1 MREYAATIR
10 DDGEI
15 ISQDLE
21 SQRLLLNRLNLLVRL
36 GKEHNGQRLAKIKFN
51 FVVDEE
57 SVVIDARTTRS

>member
-10 DDGEI
+10 EDWEI
-15 ISQDLE
+15 ISLDLE

-36 GKEHNGQRLAKIKFN
+36 GEEHNGHRMAKIKLN
-51 FVVDEE
+51 FVVNEE